1 MNAVMT
7 IKHRH
12 EEEEARQLEA
22 AFFGLFHTPEI
33 KARRAAR
40 IRQAEQQARQRA
52 AYEARIQE
60 EAQAR
65 AREEYQHRER
75 ALKKAHQREIQREV
89 ADMGASVA
97 GGLTM
102 AASLIGL
109 AMLV

>member
-7 IKHRH
+7 IKHRC
-12 EEEEARQLEA
+12 EEEEARQRDA
-22 AFFGLFHTPEI
+22 AFFPLFHTPEI

-52 AYEARIQE
+52 AYEARIQA

-75 ALKKAHQREIQREV
+75 SLKKAHQREV